1 MCVFMLS
8 NKIKDKLI
16 QQGKETRGPRTLAF
30 LCLNFSGDRI
40 AYDEQFQHLYD
51 SIIESESNAG
61 PLGQFNLPGYP
72 DNIMVVG
79 KFGSVSNAVNPISK
93 MTKSIA
99 TDDSLDIILL
109 SLLPDFMVNSH
120 RPKDT
125 VLIGIGQPSTLCVA
139 HEDLNLN
146 IPCRSGDILC

>member
-1 MCVFMLS
+1 M
-8 NKIKDKLI
+8 
-16 QQGKETRGPRTLAF
+16 A
-30 LCLNFSGDRI
+30 
-40 AYDEQFQHLYD
+40 
-51 SIIESESNAG
+51 
-61 PLGQFNLPGYP
+61 
-72 DNIMVVG
+72 VG

-125 VLIGIGQPSTLCVA
+125 VLIGIGLPSTLCVA
-139 HEDLNLN
+139 HEDLVRGLYLV
-146 IPCRSGDILC
+146 DYFFLCMQYGRGTTYYAAREVGRMICCMGG

>member
-1 MCVFMLS
+1 
-8 NKIKDKLI
+8 
-16 QQGKETRGPRTLAF
+16 
-30 LCLNFSGDRI
+30 
-40 AYDEQFQHLYD
+40 
-51 SIIESESNAG
+51 
-61 PLGQFNLPGYP
+61 
-72 DNIMVVG
+72 MVVG

-125 VLIGIGQPSTLCVA
+125 VLIGIGLPSTLCVA
-139 HEDLNLN
+139 HEDLVRGLYLVDYFFCVHAVREGNHIL
-146 IPCRSGDILC
+146 RSARSWENDLLYGWVKLKKSSLFYKKMSGEREEN